1 MSVSTL
7 VLLGLAVVW
16 AVVLLPEAIRKFS
29 GVRGGDSIR
38 SFNHQLSSLQGPG
51 GRQAA
56 ASRPSVPGRSNVI
69 DMRSRSQQPAV
80 AVRPM
85 SPAVR
90 RRRQEVLATLGA
102 AAVLTL
108 LCTVAFGGAFV
119 LLHLVADVLLVAY
132 VVMLVQVTNAPAA
145 QPRRADGYAVR
156 SASSGLAGSELGA
169 IGRVTPVNARRIA
182 N

>member
-29 GVRGGDSIR
+29 GARGGDSIR
-38 SFNHQLSSLQGPG
+38 SFNHQLSSLQRPG
-51 GRQAA
+51 
-56 ASRPSVPGRSNVI
+56 SRPAAGVPSGRSNVI
-69 DMRSRSQQPAV
+69 DMRSRSQQSPAPRSV
-80 AVRPM
+80 

-90 RRRQEVLATLGA
+90 RRRQEVLASLGA

-108 LCTVAFGGAFV
+108 LCTVAFGGAFLMLHLLADALLVTYVV
-119 LLHLVADVLLVAY
+119 LLY
-132 VVMLVQVTNAPAA
+132 QVTNAPAA
-145 QPRRADGYAVR
+145 APRRADGYAVR
-156 SASSGLAGSELGA
+156 SASPSLGGSELGA
-169 IGRVTPVNARRIA
+169 IGRVTPVNARRVA

>member
-1 MSVSTL
+1 
-7 VLLGLAVVW
+7 
-16 AVVLLPEAIRKFS
+16 
-29 GVRGGDSIR
+29 
-38 SFNHQLSSLQGPG
+38 
-51 GRQAA
+51 
-56 ASRPSVPGRSNVI
+56 
-69 DMRSRSQQPAV
+69 MRSRSQQPAA
-80 AVRPM
+80 AVRPV

-132 VVMLVQVTNAPAA
+132 VVMLVQVTNAPAT